1 MFEGTSEFLEMLN
14 AIHSQILLIYFS
26 LVCVCVCVG
35 HGLEDL
41 MTVNLA
47 RYKPT
52 GERVTIRR
60 IDMESCT
67 NDMVKYLQVCSA
79 TVYVSLLRKE

>member
-1 MFEGTSEFLEMLN
+1 MLK
-14 AIHSQILLIYFS
+14 ATHSQILFS
-26 LVCVCVCVG
+26 FPLVCVCVG

-41 MTVNLA
+41 MTVNLG

-52 GERVTIRR
+52 GEHVTIRR

-67 NDMVKYLQVCSA
+67 NDMVKYLQVCS
-79 TVYVSLLRKE
+79 TSIKGIRE

>member
-1 MFEGTSEFLEMLN
+1 MFSDIIFNFL
-14 AIHSQILLIYFS
+14 
-26 LVCVCVCVG
+26 CVG

-52 GERVTIRR
+52 GERVAIRR

-79 TVYVSLLRKE
+79 TISVSLYVRNKTLFQKNNQ